1 MTPPPADPWFR
12 PHTAYVHVPFC
23 AHHCGYC
30 DFAVTTAAGP
40 LVELYL
46 DALAAELAGLGDP
59 FPVETRFIGGGT
71 PTRLTPDQ
79 LARLLALLTRWL
91 PAPPG
96 SEFSIEA
103 NPDDVTPELV
113 AVLAAGG
120 VTRVSLGVQSFR
132 PASLAALNLILA
144 LVLTGFVGLAT
155 MLAGVCLVAV
165 VWLRTPEDLSF
176 LLFCIATAGFIIFT
190 HRGNISRMLQG
201 TEHRARRVWLLRP
214 RSS

>member
-46 DALAAELAGLGDP
+46 DALAAALAGLGDP

-120 VTRVSLGVQSFR
+120 PDLDLPVNEL
-132 PASLAALNLILA
+132 LARYSA
-144 LVLTGFVGLAT
+144 
-155 MLAGVCLVAV
+155 
-165 VWLRTPEDLSF
+165 SF
-176 LLFCIATAGFIIFT
+176 LDQGVS
-190 HRGNISRMLQG
+190 HRPQPNGQAP
-201 TEHRARRVWLLRP
+201 RARR
-214 RSS
+214 